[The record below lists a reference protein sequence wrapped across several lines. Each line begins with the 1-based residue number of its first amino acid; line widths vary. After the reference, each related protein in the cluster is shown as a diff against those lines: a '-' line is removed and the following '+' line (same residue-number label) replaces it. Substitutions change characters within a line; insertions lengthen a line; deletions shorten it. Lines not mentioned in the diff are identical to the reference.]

1 MSGDFVP
8 MFRKP
13 GNFAILFS
21 SSWFDSFWFSK
32 NLPSFVFRLVLI
44 PQEFYQKIVSALSN
58 PSPTGGS
65 TAQQSARTRN
75 PAPSQSEQ
83 SKVNIDEP
91 ESFPKY
97 TQRQSIN
104 VNLYT

>member
-8 MFRKP
+8 IFRKP

-44 PQEFYQKIVSALSN
+44 PQESYQQIVLALRN
-58 PSPTGGS
+58 PNPTGGR
-65 TAQQSARTRN
+65 TAQQSARNKDPNT
-75 PAPSQSEQ
+75 QSVRTEQ
-83 SKVNIDEP
+83 SQ
-91 ESFPKY
+91 Y
-97 TQRQSIN
+97 Q
-104 VNLYT
+104 